1 MPLRRRTL
9 PGSATAAVVTLAAVA
24 AALVLF
30 ACGAGGEVPGASRS
44 VTASTS
50 PQQVSPAPGSTLQ
63 DMRDL
68 YALKRDAAALR
79 RVPAGTGC
87 R

>member
-9 PGSATAAVVTLAAVA
+9 PGSVTAAVVALAAVA

-30 ACGAGGEVPGASRS
+30 AGGAGGGTLGASRS
-44 VTASTS
+44 VTTSSS
-50 PQQVSPAPGSTLQ
+50 PQRVSPAPGSTLQ

-68 YALKRDAAALR
+68 YALKREAAAFGR
-79 RVPAGTGC
+79 MSAGTGC